1 MAVLVVALAM
11 FVMFPTEGMQE
22 FMRHSNGVYEFELV
36 TSEPCETGLRGSGYA
51 LVPFRSVTLKQKNL
65 DGTVSE
71 KVCAD

>member
-1 MAVLVVALAM
+1 MGVLVVALAM

-36 TSEPCETGLRGSGYA
+36 SSEQCETGLRSSGFA
-51 LVPFRSVTLKQKNL
+51 LAPFKSVTLKQKNL

-71 KVCAD
+71 NVCTD